1 MKRFAPIILLF
12 WTVAFISAASAQYL
26 TSARLYLKQREWTLA
41 ESSALKAV
49 AKDDKD
55 EEAWFVLGQARF
67 ELQKYPEMIDA
78 FNKSL
83 EINPTYTEEIK
94 RYKFKIWVDSYNA
107 GIKYYNK
114 GRDTAAYLD
123 MALDS
128 LKLAMKA
135 APDSSANY
143 YVSALAYYG
152 KKDYANA
159 IKMLETTLQKDPK
172 RIDAV
177 KMIGQLHLQAGRVKK
192 EAKDSVGG
200 AEEYRLSTIAF
211 EKLYEQAPTD
221 VDNIINLIDA
231 YERAGMNDKAFT
243 LTSNCVKA
251 DPSNR
256 ICRFAFGVYLLK
268 KDMYSESIEQFK
280 AVVEPEPAEKD
291 AMYKD
296 ATYNLGVAYLNW
308 GVALKEANDKK
319 AEAARKAVKG
329 KKKTAEEKEDMT
341 YKEKFKAAV
350 PYLEKVAEFRK
361 DDATIFQQ
369 LGKLYA
375 NLNMSKEAKAAFETA
390 DRLVKEGK

>member
-1 MKRFAPIILLF
+1 MKRSTPIILLF
-12 WTVAFISAASAQYL
+12 WTVVFISTASAQFL
-26 TSARLYLKQREWTLA
+26 TSARLYLKQREWALA
-41 ESSALKAV
+41 ESSALKATV
-49 AKDDKD
+49 KDDKD

-67 ELQKYPEMIDA
+67 ELKKYPEMIDA

-83 EINPTYTEEIK
+83 EIKPEYREEID
-94 RYKFKIWVDSYNA
+94 RYKLKVWVDSYNA

-114 GRDTAAYLD
+114 GRDTASYLD
-123 MALDS
+123 TALDS
-128 LKLAMKA
+128 LKLAIKA
-135 APDSSANY
+135 MPDSASNY
-143 YVSALAYYG
+143 YVSALSYYG
-152 KKDYANA
+152 KRDYANST
-159 IKMLETTLQKDPK
+159 KMLETTLEKDPAN
-172 RIDAV
+172 IEAV
-177 KMIGQLHLQAGRVKK
+177 KMLGQLHLQAGREKSD
-192 EAKDSVGG
+192 AKDSVGA
-200 AEEYRLSTIAF
+200 AEQYRLSTLAF
-211 EKLYEQAPTD
+211 ERLYEKAPGD

-251 DPSNR
+251 DPGNR

-280 AVVEPEPAEKD
+280 AVVEPEPLEKD
-291 AMYKD
+291 VMYKD

-308 GVALKEANDKK
+308 GVAMKEENDKK
-319 AEAARKAVKG
+319 AEAARKAAKG
-329 KKKTAEEKEDMT
+329 KKKAPEEKEDMT

-350 PYLEKVAEFRK
+350 PYLEKVAAFRQ
-361 DDATIFQQ
+361 DDAGIYQQ

>member
-12 WTVAFISAASAQYL
+12 WTVAFISTSSAQYL
-26 TSARLYLKQREWTLA
+26 TSARLYLKQREWALA

-67 ELQKYPEMIDA
+67 ELKKYPEMIDA

-83 EINPTYTEEIK
+83 EIKPTYSEDIN

-114 GRDTAAYLD
+114 GRDSVAYLD

-128 LKLAMKA
+128 LKLAIKA
-135 APDSSANY
+135 MPDSSANY
-143 YVSALAYYG
+143 YVSALSYYG
-152 KKDYANA
+152 KKDYANS
-159 IKMLETTLQKDPK
+159 IKMLEATLEKDPK
-172 RIDAV
+172 KIEAV
-177 KMIGQLHLQAGRVKK
+177 KMIGQLHLQAGRDKK
-192 EAKDSVGG
+192 EAKDSVGA
-200 AEEYRLSTIAF
+200 AEEYRLSTVAF
-211 EKLYEQAPTD
+211 EKLYEKAPTD

-280 AVVEPEPAEKD
+280 AVVENEAAEKD

-308 GVALKEANDKK
+308 GVMMKEANDKK
-319 AEAARKAVKG
+319 AEAARKAAKG
-329 KKKTAEEKEDMT
+329 KKKGAEEKEDMT
-341 YKEKFKAAV
+341 YKQKFKAAV

-361 DDATIFQQ
+361 DDASIYQQ